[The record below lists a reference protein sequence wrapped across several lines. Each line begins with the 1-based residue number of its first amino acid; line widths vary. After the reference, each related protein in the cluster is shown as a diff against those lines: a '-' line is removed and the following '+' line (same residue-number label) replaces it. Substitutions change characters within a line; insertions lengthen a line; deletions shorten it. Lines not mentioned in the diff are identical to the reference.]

1 MLRNHDLI
9 RQLIREVLAE
19 ERGPV
24 SQAVVIGPVGSTFR
38 PVAAPGLGKIII
50 ASAFAKAYG
59 WLGDYTGEGCI
70 MANPNYP
77 CTRSQPLFE
86 AYSGAAAATGT
97 TGTTPAPAGDFQSTT
112 YITALDG
119 DKTDLIESYTAASVA
134 VQQWLIEPTKTAF
147 SALASDPANGS
158 TREEVA
164 KSVSTMLSK
173 TCLVSTSL
181 DNKKIDDMILEKMDK
196 RSDFKAF
203 LLKFVDSAHS
213 DFISITNGHSSK
225 FKLDTKLSSL
235 PGQIQTKQTEETA
248 AYNRAKAEIKKL

>member
-24 SQAVVIGPVGSTFR
+24 SQTVVIGPVGSTFR

-97 TGTTPAPAGDFQSTT
+97 TGTTPAPAGDFQSAA

-119 DKTDLIESYTAASVA
+119 DKADLIASYDAAKMAVTQWRFDDSKQKFSDLDTTAVR
-134 VQQWLIEPTKTAF
+134 
-147 SALASDPANGS
+147 G
-158 TREEVA
+158 EVVTN
-164 KSVSTMLSK
+164 VSTMLSK

-181 DNKKIDDMILEKMDK
+181 DNGKIDNMILEKLNK
-196 RSDFKAF
+196 RADFKAF

-235 PGQIQTKQTEETA
+235 PGQIQIKQTEETA
-248 AYNRAKAEIKKL
+248 AYNSAKAEIKKL

>member
-24 SQAVVIGPVGSTFR
+24 SQTVVIGPVGSTFR

-86 AYSGAAAATGT
+86 AYSGAASATGT
-97 TGTTPAPAGDFQSTT
+97 TSTTPAPAGDFQLNT

-119 DKTDLIESYTAASVA
+119 DKADLIASYDAAKMA
-134 VQQWLIEPTKTAF
+134 VTQWRIDNSKQAF
-147 SALASDPANGS
+147 SDLDTTVVRG
-158 TREEVA
+158 EVVT
-164 KSVSTMLSK
+164 SVSTMLSK

-181 DNKKIDDMILEKMDK
+181 DNNKIDDMILEKLNK
-196 RSDFKAF
+196 RADFKAF

-225 FKLDTKLSSL
+225 FKMDTKLSSL
-235 PGQIQTKQTEETA
+235 PGNIKTVQTAETA
-248 AYNRAKAEIKKL
+248 AYNKAKAEIKKL

>member
-24 SQAVVIGPVGSTFR
+24 SQTVVIGPVGSTFR

-77 CTRSQPLFE
+77 CTKSQPLFE

-97 TGTTPAPAGDFQSTT
+97 TSTTPAPAGDFQSNT
-112 YITALDG
+112 YTTALDG
-119 DKTDLIESYTAASVA
+119 DKVDLIASYDAARMA
-134 VQQWLIEPTKTAF
+134 AQQWLTEAAKVEF
-147 SALASDPANGS
+147 SQLTFGAA
-158 TREEVA
+158 REEVA
-164 KSVSTMLSK
+164 GSVSEMLSK

-181 DNKKIDDMILEKMDK
+181 DKQRIDDMILAKLNK
-196 RSDFKAF
+196 RADFKAF

-225 FKLDTKLSSL
+225 FKMDTKFSGSL
-235 PGQIQTKQTEETA
+235 PGQIQTIQKEETA
-248 AYNRAKAEIKKL
+248 AYNSAKAEIKKL

>member
-9 RQLIREVLAE
+9 RQLIREVLTE

-24 SQAVVIGPVGSTFR
+24 SQTVNIGPVGNTFR

-50 ASAFAKAYG
+50 ASAFVKAYG
-59 WLGDYTGEGCI
+59 WIGDYTGEGCI

-97 TGTTPAPAGDFQSTT
+97 TGTTPAPAGDFQSAAYTA
-112 YITALDG
+112 ALDG
-119 DKTDLIESYTAASVA
+119 DKADLIASYVAAGMA
-134 VQQWLIEPTKTAF
+134 AQQWVNDGKTEF
-147 SALASDPANGS
+147 SQLTAGAARGAVAQ
-158 TREEVA
+158 EVSA
-164 KSVSTMLSK
+164 MLSK

-181 DNKKIDDMILEKMDK
+181 AEKKIDDMILEKLNK
-196 RSDFKAF
+196 RADFKAF

-225 FKLDTKLSSL
+225 FKMDTKLSSL
-235 PGQIQTKQTEETA
+235 PGNIKTVQTAETA
-248 AYNRAKAEIKKL
+248 AYDKAKAEIKKL

>member
-24 SQAVVIGPVGSTFR
+24 SQTVVIGPVGSTFR

-112 YITALDG
+112 YTTALGG
-119 DKTDLIESYTAASVA
+119 DKDDLIASYKAAGMA
-134 VQQWLIEPTKTAF
+134 VTQWLIDPTKKDF
-147 SALASDPANGS
+147 SDLDTTPGS
-158 TREEVA
+158 VREQVVV
-164 KSVSTMLSK
+164 SVSTMLSK

-181 DNKKIDDMILEKMDK
+181 DNKKIDDMILRKLNK
-196 RSDFKAF
+196 RADFKAF

-225 FKLDTKLSSL
+225 FKMDTKFSGSL
-235 PGQIQTKQTEETA
+235 PAQIQTIQKEETA
-248 AYNRAKAEIKKL
+248 EYNSAKAEIKKL

>member
-24 SQAVVIGPVGSTFR
+24 SQTVVIGPVGSTFR

-97 TGTTPAPAGDFQSTT
+97 TGTTPAPAGDFQLNT
-112 YITALDG
+112 YITALDD
-119 DKTDLIESYTAASVA
+119 DKADLIASYDAAKMA
-134 VQQWLIEPTKTAF
+134 VTQWRFDDSKQKF
-147 SALASDPANGS
+147 SDLDTTGV
-158 TREEVA
+158 REEVVT
-164 KSVSTMLSK
+164 SVSTMLSK

-181 DNKKIDDMILEKMDK
+181 DNGKIDNMILEKLNK
-196 RSDFKAF
+196 RADFKAF

-225 FKLDTKLSSL
+225 FKLDTNLSSL

>member
-24 SQAVVIGPVGSTFR
+24 SQTVVIGPVGSTFR

-86 AYSGAAAATGT
+86 AYSGAAASTGT

-112 YITALDG
+112 YTTALGG
-119 DKTDLIESYTAASVA
+119 DKVDLIASYTAASVA
-134 VQQWLIEPTKTAF
+134 AQQWVLDNKQEF
-147 SALASDPANGS
+147 SQLTFDAA
-158 TREEVA
+158 RQEVVD
-164 KSVSTMLSK
+164 SVSTMLSK

-181 DNKKIDDMILEKMDK
+181 DNKKIDDMILNKLNK
-196 RSDFKAF
+196 RADFKAF

-225 FKLDTKLSSL
+225 FKMDTKFSGSL
-235 PGQIQTKQTEETA
+235 PAQIQTIQKEETA
-248 AYNRAKAEIKKL
+248 EYNSAKAEIKKL

>member
-1 MLRNHDLI
+1 
-9 RQLIREVLAE
+9 
-19 ERGPV
+19 
-24 SQAVVIGPVGSTFR
+24 
-38 PVAAPGLGKIII
+38 
-50 ASAFAKAYG
+50 
-59 WLGDYTGEGCI
+59 
-70 MANPNYP
+70 
-77 CTRSQPLFE
+77 
-86 AYSGAAAATGT
+86 
-97 TGTTPAPAGDFQSTT
+97 
-112 YITALDG
+112 
-119 DKTDLIESYTAASVA
+119 
-134 VQQWLIEPTKTAF
+134 
-147 SALASDPANGS
+147 
-158 TREEVA
+158 
-164 KSVSTMLSK
+164 MLSK